1 MDERSEADPMMGN
14 KVVDRDRERLLQELD
29 QVRQF
34 DLRPASRRATHHTLS
49 SLLRR
54 ESAKA
59 LNH

>member
-1 MDERSEADPMMGN
+1 MMGN

-34 DLRPASRRATHHTLS
+34 NLRPADRRMTHFTLS
-49 SLLRR
+49 SLLHWD
-54 ESAKA
+54 SAKA